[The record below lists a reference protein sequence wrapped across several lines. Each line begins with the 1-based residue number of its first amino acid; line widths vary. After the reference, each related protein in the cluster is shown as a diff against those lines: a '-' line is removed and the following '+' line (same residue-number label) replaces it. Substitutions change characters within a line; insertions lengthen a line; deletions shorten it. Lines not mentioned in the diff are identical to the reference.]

1 MNKRTRENLLYVGEE
16 LLARLKR
23 PVLFAC
29 LFVAL
34 GAGLVWG
41 FQRVDAYLTPSYRIE
56 EGNVEGIIAA
66 ASIVIPKIDVEA
78 PIVFV
83 ESTNPE
89 DFLEPLKQGVAH
101 FPSALPGQQGVSVLL
116 GHSSPFGWFGN
127 AYDDVFSNLNEL
139 DVSDRILI
147 TMNGTVNTDLMSGK
161 VFLNRG
167 QEIPLEYQLGDG
179 QRILLISC
187 WPPGIDNKRIIIQ
200 AEAA

>member
-1 MNKRTRENLLYVGEE
+1 MNKRTRENLLYMGEE
-16 LLARLKR
+16 LLSRLKR
-23 PVLFAC
+23 PVLFFYLC
-29 LFVAL
+29 VAL

-56 EGNVEGIIAA
+56 EEGKIAT
-66 ASIVIPKIDVEA
+66 ASIVIPKINVKA
-78 PIVFV
+78 PIAFV
-83 ESTNPE
+83 DSTNPD

-101 FPSALPGQQGVSVLL
+101 FPSALPGEQGVSVLL
-116 GHSSPFGWFGN
+116 GHSSPFGWLRDT
-127 AYDDVFSNLNEL
+127 YDDVFSNLNEL
-139 DVSDRILI
+139 EVSDRILI
-147 TMNGTVNTDLMSGK
+147 TMNGTVNTYKVSGK

-167 QEIPLEYQLGDG
+167 QDIPLEYQLGDG

>member
-1 MNKRTRENLLYVGEE
+1 MNKRTRENLLYMGEE
-16 LLARLKR
+16 LLSRLKR
-23 PVLFAC
+23 PVLFFYLC
-29 LFVAL
+29 VAL

-56 EGNVEGIIAA
+56 EEGKIAT
-66 ASIVIPKIDVEA
+66 ASIVIPKIGVEA
-78 PIVFV
+78 PIAFV
-83 ESTNPE
+83 DSTNPD

-101 FPSALPGQQGVSVLL
+101 FPSALPGEQGVSVLL
-116 GHSSPFGWFGN
+116 GHSSPFGWLRDT
-127 AYDDVFSNLNEL
+127 YDDVFSNLNEL
-139 DVSDRILI
+139 EVSDRILI
-147 TMNGTVNTDLMSGK
+147 TMNGTVNTYKVSGK

>member
-1 MNKRTRENLLYVGEE
+1 MNKRTRENLLYMGEE
-16 LLARLKR
+16 LLSRLKR
-23 PVLFAC
+23 PVLFFYLC
-29 LFVAL
+29 VAL

-56 EGNVEGIIAA
+56 EEGKIAT
-66 ASIVIPKIDVEA
+66 ASIVIPKIGVEA
-78 PIVFV
+78 PIAFV
-83 ESTNPE
+83 DSTNPD

-101 FPSALPGQQGVSVLL
+101 FPSALPGEQGVSVLL
-116 GHSSPFGWFGN
+116 GHSSPFGWLRDT
-127 AYDDVFSNLNEL
+127 YDDVFSNLNEL
-139 DVSDRILI
+139 EVSDRILI
-147 TMNGTVNTDLMSGK
+147 TMNGTVNTYKVSGK

-167 QEIPLEYQLGDG
+167 QDIPLEYQLGDG